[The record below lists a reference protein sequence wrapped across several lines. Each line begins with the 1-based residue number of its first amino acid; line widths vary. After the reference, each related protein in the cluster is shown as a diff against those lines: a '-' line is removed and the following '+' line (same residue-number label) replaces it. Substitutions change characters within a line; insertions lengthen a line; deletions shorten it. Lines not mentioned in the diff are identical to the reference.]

1 MTNYKSREDLPEEMI
16 DLFDYYVEQGNDEEY
31 VLDYLNSFDG
41 DVDTALAEFE
51 RLEGQTSNG
60 DKLSEESEEDFFN
73 EPEEENLF
81 DETEEVEEPPADIL
95 FQIRKELEKL

>member
-16 DLFDYYVEQGNDEEY
+16 DLFDYYVEQDYDEEY

-41 DVDTALAEFE
+41 DVDVALAEFE
-51 RLEGQTSNG
+51 RLEGQTSDYDELPENP
-60 DKLSEESEEDFFN
+60 EEDFFN

-81 DETEEVEEPPADIL
+81 DETEEVEEPPANIL
-95 FQIRKELEKL
+95 FQIDEELNRS